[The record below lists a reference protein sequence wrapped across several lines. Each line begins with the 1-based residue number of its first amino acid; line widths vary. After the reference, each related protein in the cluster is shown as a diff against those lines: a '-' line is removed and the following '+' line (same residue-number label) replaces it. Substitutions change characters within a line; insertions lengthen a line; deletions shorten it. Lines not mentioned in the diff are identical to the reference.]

1 MKNLYE
7 DLLAICSQRKSCR
20 KFSPEPVCEE
30 HIQQIMK
37 LAHTSPYA
45 SGRKNWDILV
55 IKDRSIIDELAC
67 VIAEETTCI
76 VEQMDEESGM
86 LFRKYA
92 QSFLFFREA
101 PVLFLPIFRVPLTM
115 QALLRENITQ
125 EIRLW
130 ERDNAVKSI
139 SCVTMLI
146 LLGAESLGL
155 GACYMTGPL
164 LAQDKLTKVLK
175 LLPGQTVGAIIPV
188 GKPMS

>member
-7 DLLAICSQRKSCR
+7 DLLTICSLRKSCR
-20 KFSPEPVCEE
+20 NFSAEAVCEE
-30 HIQQIMK
+30 HIQQILK

-55 IKDRSIIDELAC
+55 IKDKNVINKLAH
-67 VIAEETTCI
+67 VIAEETAHLAK
-76 VEQMDEESGM
+76 QMDEETGT
-86 LFRKYA
+86 LFHKYA

-101 PVLFLPIFRVPLTM
+101 PVLFLPVFRIPFTM

-139 SCVTMLI
+139 SCVAAFI
-146 LLGAESLGL
+146 LLAAESLGL

-164 LAQDKLTKVLK
+164 LAQDKLTEVLK
-175 LLPGQTVGAIIPV
+175 LLPGQTIGAIIPV
-188 GKPMS
+188 GNPLK